1 MAAGFVAALFM
12 FASCSLS
19 DGADSPLGQVSF
31 SLDET
36 AVQNIKAKALSRSVS
51 YEGVSAASDL
61 FMEISLQGDWQE
73 SAEIPVS
80 NGSTATFDSVPT
92 GLSVYVKATVF
103 KKEAAGRHDIL
114 FGRSSQF
121 VVQSGKNNV
130 SLVLG
135 TANPQTPNGGEP
147 NSDPNGGSGGGSGG
161 GGAEPGNIY
170 IYVAASA
177 NGTGLSDA
185 DPLGSIYDAAD
196 YLVSLET
203 AGQNLSAKDVTIYV
217 MGTLVEPQA
226 IYQTINVKSLTV
238 EGLNGIDA
246 ATGEPQDVI
255 NASGTNPPAFSVAS
269 QGLNLTIKNLKI
281 TNGDSGLSV
290 GEYDPQTFAPISS
303 SVVLDCVYIT
313 NCMGMGNGIG
323 IYICE
328 NSSVTMKDGCLVDN
342 NVSGSGVCGGVYIDN
357 GSFFMQGGTISGS
370 QGKDGNAAVYV
381 GGRFEI
387 SGDASIPE
395 FTSSNGPANTVTVL
409 VEESVTTPG
418 TYEVLNPVIIAGD
431 LTQSAAATIYPKDIN
446 IMIGGGPIYQIGLQ
460 CVTEASS
467 GLLLTNHNKIQVVQD
482 GSANIWIVN
491 DSGCLGY

>member
-1 MAAGFVAALFM
+1 MVKKFFIAAGFVAALFM

-61 FMEISLQGDWQE
+61 FMEISLEGDWQE

-135 TANPQTPNGGEP
+135 TANPQTPNGG
-147 NSDPNGGSGGGSGG
+147 DPNGGSGGGSGG

-177 NGTGLSDA
+177 NANGTGLSDA
-185 DPLGSIYDAAD
+185 DPLGSIYDAVD

-281 TNGDSGLSV
+281 TNGDSGLLV

-313 NCMGMGNGIG
+313 DCMGDGNGVG

-328 NSSVTMKDGCLVDN
+328 NSSVTMKAGCLIDYN
-342 NVSGSGVCGGVYIDN
+342 YSRMGTCGGVYIN
-357 GSFFMQGGTISGS
+357 KGSFFMQGGTISRS
-370 QGKDGNAAVYV
+370 QGKNGNTAVYV

-387 SGDASIPE
+387 SGDASIPYAGGGN
-395 FTSSNGPANTVTVL
+395 FITVPVA
-409 VEESVTTPG
+409 ESVITPG
-418 TYEVLNPVIIAGD
+418 TYEVLNPVIIAGG
-431 LTQSAAATIYPKDIN
+431 LTQTQAATIYPEN
-446 IMIGGGPIYQIGLQ
+446 VMGGPKYQIGLQ

-467 GLLLTNHNKIQVVQD
+467 GLLLANHNKIQVVQD
-482 GSANIWIVN
+482 GSDPNIWIV
-491 DSGCLGY
+491 DQSGCLGY

>member
-1 MAAGFVAALFM
+1 MVKKFFMAAGFVAALFM

-19 DGADSPLGQVSF
+19 DGADSPSGQVSF

-51 YEGVSAASDL
+51 YDGVSAASDL

-135 TANPQTPNGGEP
+135 TANPQTPNGG
-147 NSDPNGGSGGGSGG
+147 DPNGGSGGGSGG

-170 IYVAASA
+170 IYVAAGV

-226 IYQTINVKSLTV
+226 IYQTLNVKSLTV

-342 NVSGSGVCGGVYIDN
+342 NVTQSGVCGGVYISN
-357 GSFFMQGGTISGS
+357 GSFLMQGGTISGS
-370 QGKDGNAAVYV
+370 QGKNGNAAVYV
-381 GGRFEI
+381 GGIFKM
-387 SGDASIPE
+387 SGNASIPYE
-395 FTSSNGPANTVTVL
+395 NGKNFVNVPVA
-409 VEESVTTPG
+409 ESVTTPG
-418 TYEVLNPVIIAGD
+418 TYEVLNPVIIAGS
-431 LTQSAAATIYPKDIN
+431 LTQDPAATIEPLKPD
-446 IMIGGGPIYQIGLQ
+446 GLMGVAVYEYGLR
-460 CVTEASS
+460 CVTESSS
-467 GLLLTNHNKIQVVQD
+467 GLLSANHDKIQVVQD
-482 GSANIWIVN
+482 ASDPNNWIVD